1 MKGGKDRIF
10 RFLQFYP
17 FYLFLKTKKR
27 INNIQQKKEEGKG
40 GDVSRAI
47 GCSAWRFV
55 VVGVASTTISLSAI
69 RKERLVLVVGRGISF
84 A

>member
-40 GDVSRAI
+40 GDVS
-47 GCSAWRFV
+47 
-55 VVGVASTTISLSAI
+55 
-69 RKERLVLVVGRGISF
+69 
-84 A
+84 